1 MSWFDERPWLKTG
14 AQHEG
19 YGRPISD
26 TTMLHL
32 LDEAVRTNADGPAI
46 RYWGTTITYREFD
59 AYARAFAQVLADSGF
74 GAGDRLGLY
83 MQNVPAFPIAVFAA
97 WKLGGQVVPLNPMYR
112 GELEHIFNDSQPK
125 AIVVSAHAWNDRVAQ
140 WAQHI
145 PQIFTV
151 SEDDFITGQLP
162 PAIAPL
168 MQNTDTGQTDFLT
181 AIRTALE
188 SGNTDSVPTE
198 PPVGPNDPAMIGY
211 TSGTSGRSKGAEI
224 LHVGIAHNAQMAKI
238 QNGYGPEHSYFT
250 LAPVFHI
257 TGFVTQMLAAVA
269 CASTLIM
276 NYRFEPSSVLRMLRE
291 EKPHAMAGPTT
302 AFLALLAHPEF
313 TGTEFDSFTAIN
325 SGGAPVP
332 EALVEKF
339 EERTGHYVGQGYGL
353 TETSGQSAAVP
364 QGMRAPVDERTGTL
378 SAGLPLAAT
387 MYRIIDLDG
396 NEVGPGEVG
405 EICVSGPIIARSY
418 LNNPEATAANI
429 PGGELRTGDVGYM
442 NEDGW
447 LFIIDRVKD
456 MINSSGYK
464 VWPREVEDVLY
475 RHPAVMEAAVVGAP
489 DEYRGETV
497 AAFVSLKDG
506 QQASEDDLIAFCRER
521 LAAYK
526 APHSVTFIVEVPK
539 NASGKILRREVRRTA
554 AEAAEAAG
562 TAG

>member
-1 MSWFDERPWLKTG
+1 
-14 AQHEG
+14 
-19 YGRPISD
+19 
-26 TTMLHL
+26 
-32 LDEAVRTNADGPAI
+32 
-46 RYWGTTITYREFD
+46 
-59 AYARAFAQVLADSGF
+59 
-74 GAGDRLGLY
+74 
-83 MQNVPAFPIAVFAA
+83 
-97 WKLGGQVVPLNPMYR
+97 
-112 GELEHIFNDSQPK
+112 
-125 AIVVSAHAWNDRVAQ
+125 
-140 WAQHI
+140 
-145 PQIFTV
+145 
-151 SEDDFITGQLP
+151 
-162 PAIAPL
+162 
-168 MQNTDTGQTDFLT
+168 
-181 AIRTALE
+181 
-188 SGNTDSVPTE
+188 
-198 PPVGPNDPAMIGY
+198 
-211 TSGTSGRSKGAEI
+211 
-224 LHVGIAHNAQMAKI
+224 
-238 QNGYGPEHSYFT
+238 
-250 LAPVFHI
+250 
-257 TGFVTQMLAAVA
+257 MLAAVA
-269 CASTLIM
+269 CASTLVM

-291 EKPHAMAGPTT
+291 EKPHAMAGPAT

-332 EALVEKF
+332 DVLVEKF

-353 TETSGQSAAVP
+353 TETSGQSAVVP
-364 QGMRAPVDERTGTL
+364 QGMRAPVDEKTGTL

-396 NEVGPGEVG
+396 NEAGPGEVG
-405 EICVSGPIIARSY
+405 EICVSGPIVARSY

-464 VWPREVEDVLY
+464 VWPCEVEDVLY

-506 QQASEDDLIAFCRER
+506 QQSSESELIAYCRER

-526 APHSVTFIVEVPK
+526 APHSVTFIDEVPK

-554 AEAAEAAG
+554 AEAAEASRNAD
-562 TAG
+562 

>member
-1 MSWFDERPWLKTG
+1 MSWFDDRPWLKTG

-19 YGRPISD
+19 YGRTIPD

-32 LDEAVRTNADGPAI
+32 LDEAVRTNPDGPAI

-59 AYARAFAQVLADSGF
+59 AYARAFAQVLADGGF
-74 GAGDRLGLY
+74 GAGDRLALY
-83 MQNVPAFPIAVFAA
+83 LQNVPAFPIAVFAA

-112 GELEHIFNDSQPK
+112 GELEHIFSDSQPS
-125 AIVVSAHAWNDRVAQ
+125 AIVASAHAWNDRVSS

-151 SEDDFITGQLP
+151 SEDDFIPGEV
-162 PAIAPL
+162 PAVIAPL
-168 MQNTDTGQTDFLT
+168 LENTETGQTDFLS
-181 AIRTALE
+181 AINSALQ
-188 SGNTDSVPTE
+188 SGNTDSVPAQ
-198 PPVGPNDPAMIGY
+198 PPVGPSDPAMIGY

-224 LHVGIAHNAQMAKI
+224 LHVGIAHNAQMARV
-238 QNGYGPEHSYFT
+238 QNDYGPEHSYFT

-269 CASTLIM
+269 CASKLVM
-276 NYRFEPSSVLRMLRE
+276 NYRFEPTSVLHMLRE
-291 EKPHAMAGPTT
+291 EKPHAMAGPAT
-302 AFLALLAHPEF
+302 AFLALLAHPQF

-332 EALVEKF
+332 EALLDRF
-339 EERTGHYVGQGYGL
+339 EERTGHYIGQGYGL
-353 TETSGQSAAVP
+353 TETSGQSAVVP
-364 QGMRAPVDERTGTL
+364 QGMRAPVDEKTGTV
-378 SAGLPLAAT
+378 SAGLPLAST
-387 MYRIIDLDG
+387 FYRIIDLDG
-396 NEVGPGEVG
+396 QEVGPGEVG

-442 NEDGW
+442 DEDGW

-489 DEYRGETV
+489 DDYRGETV
-497 AAFVSLKDG
+497 AAFVSLKAG
-506 QQASEDDLIAFCRER
+506 EQATEEELIEFCRER

-526 APHSVTFIVEVPK
+526 APHTVNFIDEVPK
-539 NASGKILRREVRRTA
+539 NASGKILRREVRRSA
-554 AEAAEAAG
+554 AEAAEASGSAQ
-562 TAG
+562 